1 MNSWGEE
8 DEYDRAWAKS
18 KRRTE
23 RMAKYREKKMI
34 NLEMT
39 AKTKKEL
46 IEKLEQYQK
55 EYPEGGYGTTVWV
68 PLKDGDVWKV
78 RVVRGSSC
86 D

>member
-46 IEKLEQYQK
+46 IEKLEKYQR
-55 EYPEGGYGTTVWV
+55 EYPKDGYGTTVWV
-68 PLKDGDVWKV
+68 ALKDGDIWKAQ
-78 RVVRGSSC
+78 VVRFESC
-86 D
+86 E